1 MKSEKFDFYSPVNLK
16 SYNLDKTMRY
26 QLDVLGNLDFF
37 TRRHSENV
45 ANLVC
50 RICEY
55 FHFNTKFIIYC
66 TICAYLHD
74 IGKIFI
80 PSKILN
86 KPSKLTDEEFEIM
99 KTHTTKG
106 YEMCMK
112 DLDLRPYALGPLDH
126 HEALN
131 GSGYPNGI
139 TDIPM
144 EAQIIRVAD
153 EYDAIVTKRQY
164 KTHVNISET
173 LRELIK
179 DANPDPKFVALDY
192 LSQNSKVGKIN
203 KHVLKMLFKVV
214 IDDILYEISCLYD
227 YLDYL
232 KDNIKRMELICKYA
246 QKMEEAKTEKKKNY
260 YKEGMRMLF
269 QTDENFDNYM
279 QVYSDYKDALVIRSD
294 RIDKLYKEIKIIKKL
309 EV

>member
-1 MKSEKFDFYSPVNLK
+1 MKNEKFDFYSPVNLK

-26 QLDVLGNLDFF
+26 QLDILGSLDFF

-55 FHFNTKFIIYC
+55 FRFNQKFIVYC

-74 IGKIFI
+74 IGKLYI
-80 PSKILN
+80 PSDILN
-86 KPSKLTDEEFEIM
+86 KPGRLTDEEFEIM
-99 KTHTTKG
+99 KTHTTQG

-112 DLDLRPYALGPLDH
+112 DPELRPFAIGALDH

-131 GSGYPNGI
+131 GTGYPNGI
-139 TDIPM
+139 TKVPM

-164 KTHVNISET
+164 TTHVNISET
-173 LRELIK
+173 LKDLIK
-179 DANPDPKFVALDY
+179 DAQPDPKLAALDH

-203 KHVLKMLFKVV
+203 KRVLKILFKVV

-232 KDNIKRMELICKYA
+232 KENIKRLELVMKYND
-246 QKMEEAKTEKKKNY
+246 KMNNTKSDKKKQY
-260 YKEGMRMLF
+260 YKEGMKMLF
-269 QTDENFDNYM
+269 LADENFENFK
-279 QVYSDYKDALVIRSD
+279 QVYED
-294 RIDKLYKEIKIIKKL
+294 
-309 EV
+309 

>member
-1 MKSEKFDFYSPVNLK
+1 MKNEKFDFYNPINLK

-26 QLDVLGNLDFF
+26 QLDILGSLDFF

-55 FHFNTKFIIYC
+55 LHCNKNFTIYC

-74 IGKIFI
+74 IGKLFI
-80 PSKILN
+80 PSAILN
-86 KPSKLTDEEFEIM
+86 KPDKLTDEEFEIM
-99 KTHTTKG
+99 KTHTTQG

-112 DLDLRPYALGPLDH
+112 DLELRPFALGPLDH

-139 TDIPM
+139 TDVPM
-144 EAQIIRVAD
+144 VAQIIRVAD

-173 LRELIK
+173 LKDLIK
-179 DANPDPKFVALDY
+179 DANPDPKFVALDL

-203 KHVLKMLFKVV
+203 KHILKILFKVV
-214 IDDILYEISCLYD
+214 IDDILYEISCLYE

-232 KDNIKRMELICKYA
+232 KENIKRLELIVKYA
-246 QKMEEAKTEKKKNY
+246 NKMNESKSDKKKNY
-260 YKEGMRMLF
+260 YREGMKMLF
-269 QTDENFDNYM
+269 QSGEDFDNFDQIYEE
-279 QVYSDYKDALVIRSD
+279 YKHALQIRKE
-294 RIDKLYKEIKIIKKL
+294 RIDKLYNEIKIIKKL